1 MESLSMP
8 QTRKVSVTE
17 TPYVSK
23 LAKDYFLGKDLGGL
37 SPGIPSMEQ
46 IVSKAE
52 QKHFTT
58 NQREVL
64 INALYQQYKRD
75 GVDLNPNSPVAEN
88 IESLRSGNT
97 FTFTTGQQI
106 HIFLGP
112 LFFVYKIQSL
122 IAQAK
127 QFSAQQADIK
137 AVPVF
142 WMATED
148 HDLAEIDHVKLY
160 GTTFTWETNLGNAV
174 GRLKCEGLLQLI
186 EKLEERADKNEQNA
200 DFFEMLKRHYAPGK
214 SLAAATRGLIHELFG
229 SDGLLI
235 IDPDDKQLKQ
245 AFLNIAQKDIQEKIV
260 HRFAGPTTALFKK
273 QGYEPRVN
281 PQEINYF
288 WLDQDKRIKL
298 KVQSDHIIKEDS
310 GETISKEV
318 IFSNIEKLSP
328 NVLTRPLYQETIL
341 PNILFLGG
349 SAEVE
354 YWLPL
359 QQAFAELGLQFPV
372 LMQRDSVLILS
383 SKNLEIIESNG
394 FSWEQLFKS
403 EKDLAE
409 YYFEF
414 IHQKSEK
421 LSDRVGGMEK
431 ELSALKLE
439 LEKRSTPGTIFKE
452 INEIQKAFSRLEK
465 MLADEELKSQ
475 KENVTLG
482 KILKLKAKFFD
493 TKQER
498 DEFVVAYPHMINYRF
513 EKQGSL
519 TPELFLNTVG

>member
-8 QTRKVSVTE
+8 QIKKVAVTE

-23 LAKDYFLGKDLGGL
+23 LARDYFLGKDLGGL
-37 SPGIPSMEQ
+37 SPGIPTMEQ
-46 IVSKAE
+46 IISKAG
-52 QKHFTT
+52 QKQFTAT
-58 NQREVL
+58 QRESL
-64 INALYQQYKRD
+64 INALYKQYKRD
-75 GVDLNPNSPVAEN
+75 GIELEPNSPVTEN
-88 IESLRSGNT
+88 IEALRSNNT

-122 IAQAK
+122 IAHAR
-127 QFSAQQADIK
+127 QFNDQQADIK
-137 AVPVF
+137 TVPVF

-148 HDLAEIDHVKLY
+148 HDLEEIDHVKLY
-160 GTTFTWETNLGNAV
+160 GTTFTWETNPGNAV
-174 GRLKCEGLLQLI
+174 GRLKCEGLQQLI

-200 DFFEMLKRHYAPGK
+200 AFFDMLRRHYTPEK
-214 SLAAATRGLIHELFG
+214 SLAAATRSLIHELFG
-229 SDGLLI
+229 NDGLLI

-245 AFLNIAQKDIQEKIV
+245 SFLSTAKKDIQEKVV

-288 WLDQDKRIKL
+288 WLDKDKRIKL
-298 KVQSDHIIKEDS
+298 KAQGEHIIKEDS
-310 GETISKEV
+310 GETISMEE

-372 LMQRDSVLILS
+372 LIQRDSVLILS
-383 SKNLEIIESNG
+383 SKNLEFIESNG
-394 FSWEQLFKS
+394 FGWEQLFKS

-421 LSDRVGGMEK
+421 LSERVAGMETVM
-431 ELSALKLE
+431 SALKEE
-439 LEKRSTPGTIFKE
+439 LEKRSTPGAIFKE
-452 INEIQKAFSRLEK
+452 INDIQKAFSRLEK
-465 MLADEELKSQ
+465 MLADEELRLQ
-475 KENVTLG
+475 KENVILG

-498 DEFVVAYPHMINYRF
+498 DEFVVAYPGMVNYSI
-513 EKQGSL
+513 EKTDAL
-519 TPELFLNTVG
+519 LPELFLNTNM

>member
-8 QTRKVSVTE
+8 QIKKVNVTE

-23 LAKDYFLGKDLGGL
+23 LARDYFLGKDLGGL

-46 IVSKAE
+46 IISKAG
-52 QKHFTT
+52 QKQFNAT
-58 NQREVL
+58 QRESL
-64 INALYQQYKRD
+64 INALHQQYKRD
-75 GVDLNPNSPVAEN
+75 GIELETNSLVVEN
-88 IESLRSGNT
+88 IEALRSNNT

-127 QFSAQQADIK
+127 QFNDQQSDIK
-137 AVPVF
+137 AIPVF

-148 HDLAEIDHVKLY
+148 HDLEEIDHVKLY
-160 GTTFTWETNLGNAV
+160 GTTYTWETKPGNAV
-174 GRLKCEGLLQLI
+174 GRLKCEGLPQLI
-186 EKLEERADKNEQNA
+186 DQLAERADKNEQNA
-200 DFFEMLKRHYAPGK
+200 AFFEMLNRHYLPGRR
-214 SLAAATRGLIHELFG
+214 LAAATRSLIHELFG
-229 SDGLLI
+229 NEGLLI
-235 IDPDDKQLKQ
+235 IDPDDKELKQ
-245 AFLNIAQKDIQEKIV
+245 QFLNIAQKDIQEKIV
-260 HRFAGPTTALFKK
+260 HRLAGPTTTLFKK

-298 KVQSDHIIKEDS
+298 KVQGEHIIKEDS
-310 GETISKEV
+310 GEAISMEE

-359 QQAFAELGLQFPV
+359 QQAFAELRLQFPV
-372 LMQRDSVLILS
+372 LLQRDSVLILS
-383 SKNLEIIESNG
+383 SKNLEFIEGNG
-394 FSWEQLFKS
+394 FSWEQLFKT

-431 ELSALKLE
+431 EMIALKLE
-439 LEKRSTPGTIFKE
+439 LEKRSTPGNIFKE
-452 INEIQKAFSRLEK
+452 INEIQKAFGRLEK
-465 MLADEELKSQ
+465 ILADEELKSQ
-475 KENVTLG
+475 KENVILG

-498 DEFVVAYPHMINYRF
+498 EEFVVAYPGMVNYSI
-513 EKQGSL
+513 EKTNAL
-519 TPELFLNTVG
+519 LPELFLNTNV